1 MKQRN
6 TNEKKLKKTK
16 KKKKIREKDTNWKLW
31 SLKQIQTPGIFFL
44 DSSKPKKNI
53 VFHPHLTEV
62 L

>member
-1 MKQRN
+1 MVPE
-6 TNEKKLKKTK
+6 TNP
-16 KKKKIREKDTNWKLW
+16 DTWYIL
-31 SLKQIQTPGIFFL
+31 FL